1 MIPSVIIFLVVVSLV
16 GAAGAAV
23 TEAGLRR
30 LGAPA
35 RWIWLAALG
44 LGPVMLGVGL
54 AVPARASSAVSSGA
68 ASLLPVIELPGLIVG
83 RGGWSVGPTLTLT
96 LLAIW
101 VALSVAVLASLVRAH
116 RRLLQES
123 AGWQTRRVLG
133 RDVLVSPNRG
143 PAVAG
148 IVRPWI
154 VLPEWTLA
162 LPEAELRMVLIHEEE
177 HLRARDS
184 FLLTVALLFVAFTAW
199 NPVVWWHLRRLK
211 LAVELDCDG
220 RVLRRD
226 PDRETYGATLLA
238 VASRTARPSLALAA
252 FSESPSS
259 LKQRILAMTAKTTRW
274 TGLGGVLLVVL
285 GAVIGVQACGVENP
299 MAPDVTSDVVPEAPE
314 AVEIPSPT
322 AALGKPRILEGD
334 PNFTPF
340 TVAPS
345 ILNREEVI
353 AALAREYPPLLR
365 EAGVEGTV
373 QMWSYVTVEG
383 VIQDIRIDESS
394 GHPALDEAAIRVAWV
409 FRFVP
414 AENRGEVVPVWVS
427 IPITFAVRR

>member
-83 RGGWSVGPTLTLT
+83 RGGWSVGLTLT

-101 VALSVAVLASLVRAH
+101 VAFSVAVLASLVRAH
-116 RRLLQES
+116 RRLLRES
-123 AGWQTRRVLG
+123 TGWQTRRVLG
-133 RDVLVSPNRG
+133 RDVLVSLNRG

-162 LPEAELRMVLIHEEE
+162 LPEAELRMVLVHEEE

-238 VASRTARPSLALAA
+238 VASQTARPSLALAA

-274 TGLGGVLLVVL
+274 TGLGGVVLVVL

-299 MAPDVTSDVVPEAPE
+299 MAPDVTSEAPE
-314 AVEIPSPT
+314 AVEVSVPT
-322 AALGKPRILEGD
+322 AATSTVQILDQG
-334 PNFTPF
+334 PTFTPY

-345 ILNREEVI
+345 ILNRQEVVTVME
-353 AALAREYPPLLR
+353 REYPPLLR
-365 EAGVEGTV
+365 DAGIGGTV
-373 QMWSYVTVEG
+373 RVYFFIDENG
-383 VIQDIRIDESS
+383 VVQDRRIDVSS
-394 GHPALDEAAIRVAWV
+394 GHQAIDEAALAVAAV
-409 FRFVP
+409 YRFSP
-414 AENRGEVVPVWVS
+414 ALNRDEKVPVWVS
-427 IPITFAVRR
+427 FQITFQVR